1 MSDLGLNV
9 LIVGGSG
16 GIGWALSKTLSTLP
30 NVTIMATYRQSIP
43 EEAEDYSDIVWL
55 PLDVCEPAQYAPLVE
70 RITEVLSG
78 GQDKGVEQPARLDWV
93 INCVGQLSIDQAQP
107 EKNLKSIEAERFAKA
122 MQINTL
128 PTLLLAQHLQSL
140 LRRSAAPRF
149 ATISARVGSISDN
162 GLGGWYSYRCSK
174 AALNM
179 ALKNISIEWGRLM
192 PNSCTVALHPG
203 TTDTSLSK
211 PFKANVPDHKLFSTE
226 KTARLL
232 KGVLMSLRRENNG
245 QFLAFDGSLIEW

>member
-1 MSDLGLNV
+1 MAESGLTILV
-9 LIVGGSG
+9 VGGSG
-16 GIGWALSKTLSTLP
+16 GIGWSLCQRLLTLP
-30 NVTIMATYRQSIP
+30 DVTLIATYRQRIP
-43 EEAEDYSDIVWL
+43 DEAKDYDGIVWQR
-55 PLDVCEPAQYAPLVE
+55 LDVCEPSQYASLVE
-70 RITEVLSG
+70 AVSEASTVSSDRG
-78 GQDKGVEQPARLDWV
+78 ANQKARLDWV
-93 INCVGQLSIDQAQP
+93 VNCVGALTIDQVLP
-107 EKNLKSIEAERFAKA
+107 EKNLKSIDAERFTSA

-128 PTLLLAQHLQSL
+128 PTLLLAQHLQPL
-140 LRRSAAPRF
+140 LRRSPAPRF

-211 PFKANVPDHKLFSTE
+211 PFQANVPEHKLFSAD

-232 KGVLMSLRRENNG
+232 MNVLLSLEREHNG

>member
-1 MSDLGLNV
+1 MSDLGLSV

-16 GIGWALSKTLSTLP
+16 GIGWALCKTLSTLP
-30 NVTIMATYRQSIP
+30 NVKVMATYRQDIP
-43 EEAEDYSDIVWL
+43 EEAKDYGEIVWL
-55 PLDVCEPAQYAPLVE
+55 PIDVREQSQYVALVE
-70 RITEVLSG
+70 GVIEILSETTG
-78 GQDKGVEQPARLDWV
+78 QPARIDWV
-93 INCVGQLSIDQAQP
+93 INCVGQLSIDQELP
-107 EKNLKSIEAERFAKA
+107 EKNLKSIESERFVKA

-128 PTLLLAQHLQSL
+128 PTLLLAQHLQPL

-211 PFKANVPDHKLFSTE
+211 PFQANVPEHKLFSAD

-232 KGVLMSLRRENNG
+232 MGVLMSLQRENNG